1 LDRRCS
7 QEQRSGDAATIGNSS
22 RCNDRQFDG
31 IDDRGKKAE
40 QADHSGFGLSGVE
53 RAAVTTCFHALSD
66 NNVRTGAFSGF
77 CFANG
82 RNCRQPLNS
91 LAFHARYELL
101 RK

>member
-7 QEQRSGDAATIGNSS
+7 QEQRGGDAPTIGNSS

-53 RAAVTTCFHALSD
+53 RAAVTTCFHALGD
-66 NNVRTGAFSGF
+66 NNVRTGTFGSFG
-77 CFANG
+77 FANSG
-82 RNCRQPLNS
+82 HCR
-91 LAFHARYELL
+91 
-101 RK
+101 